1 MRVLI
6 IGGGAAGVTAAT
18 RLRRLDENAE
28 IIILE
33 QGDALSVSNCG
44 LLYYLGGEVRERDE
58 LINTTPEKLKR
69 QYNIDARLNA
79 EVEFINRQEKTVTI
93 KDKGKEYYDKLVFT
107 IGAYQ
112 LRPDI
117 DGVLAEQVFTIRDLA
132 SIERIKNYIKDFEP
146 ARAIIVGGGYDIA
159 AGIQNLLRG
168 KGIKIYLNTKV
179 EAFGDK
185 SVSLSNGQKLDYDMA
200 IIATGV
206 KPDLKLSILSD
217 LEVGETGGLV
227 VNEYMQTSD
236 KDIYAAGDDVEVL
249 HMITRKPVRLSQAGL
264 AVKEAR
270 VIAEHLAGI
279 SHKFK
284 YALNTSAAQIF
295 GLTAAASGATETK
308 LKAAGTEYEKIHL
321 YAYSHAGYLPDNRLN
336 LYKLLFDRKGR
347 LLGIQALGNREAVR
361 KTDVTAT
368 AIMTGVPANELE
380 DLALCYAPPYGNAS
394 DAVNTLGTMAEN
406 VLNGRVKFVSPFSGE
421 WEQMAAEAM
430 IIDVRPPE
438 MFEKGHLPHAINIP
452 QTAIRNNLSSIPQDK
467 PVVLYCN
474 RSIRAY
480 VAAALLNNRGFDN
493 IYVLSGGLYLY
504 NEIEQNLREQN
515 QTEAEY

>member
-6 IGGGAAGVTAAT
+6 IGGGAAGVMAAT

-146 ARAIIVGGGYDIA
+146 ARAIIVGGGYIGVETAEVLHKLKIDTAIVEAADHILSGDFDNDIA
-159 AGIQNLLRG
+159 AGIQNLLRR

-264 AVKEAR
+264 A
-270 VIAEHLAGI
+270 G
-279 SHKFK
+279 
-284 YALNTSAAQIF
+284 
-295 GLTAAASGATETK
+295 
-308 LKAAGTEYEKIHL
+308 
-321 YAYSHAGYLPDNRLN
+321 
-336 LYKLLFDRKGR
+336 
-347 LLGIQALGNREAVR
+347 
-361 KTDVTAT
+361 
-368 AIMTGVPANELE
+368 
-380 DLALCYAPPYGNAS
+380 
-394 DAVNTLGTMAEN
+394 
-406 VLNGRVKFVSPFSGE
+406 
-421 WEQMAAEAM
+421 
-430 IIDVRPPE
+430 
-438 MFEKGHLPHAINIP
+438 
-452 QTAIRNNLSSIPQDK
+452 
-467 PVVLYCN
+467 
-474 RSIRAY
+474 
-480 VAAALLNNRGFDN
+480 
-493 IYVLSGGLYLY
+493 
-504 NEIEQNLREQN
+504 
-515 QTEAEY
+515 